1 MADLARIKRNVAK
14 MAAQNAPETDIDG
27 YIASEGVTVD
37 DVRAFKP
44 AADPRDSILGKIDAG
59 MRGAADI
66 LSLSFADEIA
76 AGLGTGFG
84 YLGDYEK
91 ELARQRGID
100 QSDADE
106 RGGYRL
112 AGQIAGGV
120 AGGAGLARQGLSM
133 GANAAARGASLGRVA
148 MGGAGDGAILGA
160 LSGAGAGT
168 DAESRL
174 TGAGIGGLV
183 GTGLGAAAPYVIAGA
198 SKAIQPFTAPI
209 MARLKPDQYAQKAL
223 IEGMRRSG
231 KTNEEITAALRQAID
246 DGQDM
251 FTIADAMG
259 NSGQRMLSTVA
270 RNPHEGRQAVIEAL
284 QARQMDQ
291 SNRLS
296 NALAEGFGAPD
307 TAAARAAKLT
317 AGRSAAANANY
328 EAARQGAGAVDVSGA
343 LREIDDILQPGVNAI
358 VRPQSGIA
366 DDSLE
371 SVVRRAQGLLTDGKS
386 VNTNFT
392 SVLRAK
398 QDIQDL
404 IGAAQRQGRN
414 NQVKFLSQISG
425 KLDESLSSASPGYR
439 AANDTFRAQSRE
451 IDAVDLGTQAASG
464 RTRAADNIRQF
475 QSMPAGEQAAFR
487 AGYADPMIARVESSS
502 LSPTTNRARPLIT
515 KKTGQEFPAFAAPGK
530 GEQMGRRIARE
541 QRMFDTSNAALGGS
555 KSADNLADA
564 IDLNQFDPGVMSSLF
579 RGDIK
584 GIALGMVAKALNEG
598 KGLPPRV
605 ITQLGKSL
613 METDPVAAQKLLT
626 AGTNTVNNMA
636 RQKAVL
642 GEVMTLLGASGA
654 GRLAAP

>member
-1 MADLARIKRNVAK
+1 MPTIQEIRQKYPQYQDMSDSQLADALHRKFYSDMPRADFDAK
-14 MAAQNAPETDIDG
+14 IEIAPKE
-27 YIASEGVTVD
+27 
-37 DVRAFKP
+37 P
-44 AADPRDSILGKIDAG
+44 DPRDSILGKIDAG
-59 MRGAADI
+59 MRGAADF
-66 LSLSFADEIA
+66 LSASYADEIA

-100 QSDADE
+100 QSDADN

-112 AGQIAGGV
+112 AGQLAGGV

-133 GANAAARGASLGRVA
+133 GANAAARGAGLGRVA
-148 MGGAGDGAILGA
+148 MGGAADGMVLGG

-168 DAESRL
+168 DAGSRL
-174 TGAGIGGLV
+174 AGAGIGSAG
-183 GTGLGAAAPYVIAGA
+183 GALIGGAAPYAIAGA

-223 IEGMRRSG
+223 IEGLRRSG
-231 KTNEEITAALRQAID
+231 KTDAEITQALREAIG

-251 FTIADAMG
+251 FTVADAMG
-259 NSGQRMLSTVA
+259 NAGQRMLSTVA
-270 RNPHEGRQAVIEAL
+270 RNPHDGRQAVIEGL
-284 QARQMDQ
+284 QGRQMDQ
-291 SNRLS
+291 SNRLAS
-296 NALAEGFGAPD
+296 ALADGFGAPD
-307 TAAARAAKLT
+307 TAAARTASLT
-317 AGRSAAANANY
+317 AGRTAAANANY
-328 EAARQGAGAVDVSGA
+328 EAARQGAGAVNLNGA
-343 LREIDDILQPGVNAI
+343 LGEIDRLLGRDPILGETA
-358 VRPQSGIA
+358 
-366 DDSLE
+366 
-371 SVVRRAQGLLTDGKS
+371 
-386 VNTNFT
+386 
-392 SVLRAK
+392 
-398 QDIQDL
+398 
-404 IGAAQRQGRN
+404 
-414 NQVKFLSQISG
+414 LSQGPLGARLQSLRDQLQRGGEQLVDFDKVLNIKSDMFQQMQRNPQVANDMRTVYAR
-425 KLDESLSSASPGYR
+425 LDEALEQASGGYR
-439 AANDTFRAQSRE
+439 QANDMFRRQSRE
-451 IDAVDLGTQAASG
+451 IDAVDLGAQAASG
-464 RTRAADNIRQF
+464 RTRAADNVRRF
-475 QSMPAGEQAAFR
+475 QSMPKGEQSAFR
-487 AGYADPMIARVESSS
+487 AGYADPLISRVEASS

-515 KKTGQEFPAFAAPGK
+515 EKTGQEFPAFAAPGK

-555 KSADNLADA
+555 KTADNLADA

-613 METDPVAAQKLLT
+613 METNPEAAQRLLT
-626 AGTNTVNNMA
+626 AGTNTVNNLA